1 MRDGTI
7 ETRVSRFLFRYR
19 NTPQSTTRISPAEM
33 LLGRRPRSHLDL
45 MHPYIGQR
53 VHQQQQKQVE
63 SHNMHAKDRTLR
75 VGETVF
81 VRNFDGKSKW
91 LCGVIVE
98 QTGPVSFRV
107 RLDDGRV
114 VRRHVDHVRSR
125 RVSEREEMSVPEIE
139 SSS

>member
-1 MRDGTI
+1 
-7 ETRVSRFLFRYR
+7 
-19 NTPQSTTRISPAEM
+19 
-33 LLGRRPRSHLDL
+33 
-45 MHPYIGQR
+45 
-53 VHQQQQKQVE
+53 
-63 SHNMHAKDRTLR
+63 MHAKDRTLR

-91 LCGVIVE
+91 LCGVIHE

-125 RVSEREEMSVPEIE
+125 RVSEREEMSVPEKE
-139 SSS
+139 SSSEQLLELPPELPTEEPVQMDPPDVLEHEREPPAAVLRRSDRIRKALEKLNL

>member
-1 MRDGTI
+1 
-7 ETRVSRFLFRYR
+7 
-19 NTPQSTTRISPAEM
+19 
-33 LLGRRPRSHLDL
+33 
-45 MHPYIGQR
+45 
-53 VHQQQQKQVE
+53 
-63 SHNMHAKDRTLR
+63 MHAKDRTLR

-125 RVSEREEMSVPEIE
+125 RVSEREELSVPEIE
-139 SSS
+139 SSSEPLLELPLELPTEEPVQMDPPVVLEHEREPPAAVLRRSDRIRKSPEKLNL